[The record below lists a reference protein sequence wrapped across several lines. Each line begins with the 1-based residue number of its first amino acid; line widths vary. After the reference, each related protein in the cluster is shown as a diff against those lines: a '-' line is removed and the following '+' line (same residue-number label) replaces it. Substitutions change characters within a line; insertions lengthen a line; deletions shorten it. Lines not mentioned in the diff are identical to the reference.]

1 MIIFNEVM
9 LMKKTFRTLFSL
21 SMAAALLLQ
30 GCGSGGKADVAFS
43 PKYDKDTEFTLTVAG
58 SYGNFESLEAE
69 FERFYEYY
77 PNASM
82 QYVSLDDYSNVIS
95 SALVGSEPP
104 DIFTTNSAM
113 IGNEKYDDMFD
124 ACEVLSDSSVGI
136 DYSCIR
142 NSLIRTT
149 DSGDVVMLPI
159 FTTSYGMLV
168 NMDIFEKEGLKV
180 PANFKELMSVCEK
193 LKAAGYESPVMGTD
207 RFSGSGLFNCFVY
220 PMFAHNV
227 IANSDK
233 VDALNNFEPSSAE
246 LMRPALERLYEFVN
260 SDCIDVAKC
269 QEEITDE
276 YDQVIMR
283 FFEGDVPMMLASG
296 DVVSGTAKRESKSDA
311 FSANPFKYRFFTAP
325 AGDKGGYFINSIS
338 ICFSVN
344 KNSRNID
351 KANEFMRFLIS
362 RKELNNMAGLKRL
375 ITPTDDFSSDELSS
389 KIADIPDDRSFS
401 DKESGLL
408 DPAVRQF
415 RAAIFAVG
423 NGNMTV
429 DEAIAAYGNIP
440 EE

>member
-1 MIIFNEVM
+1 
-9 LMKKTFRTLFSL
+9 MKKKLKTLLSL

-30 GCGSGGKADVAFS
+30 GCGSTKNADAPFA
-43 PKYDKDTEFTLTVAG
+43 PKYDKETEFSLTVAG
-58 SYGNFESLEAE
+58 NYSNFESLEAE

-77 PNASM
+77 PNASL
-82 QYVSLDDYSNVIS
+82 QYVTMDDYNNVIS
-95 SALVGSEPP
+95 SALVNSEPP

-113 IGNEKYDDMFD
+113 IGNEKYDDMFE
-124 ACEVLSDSSVGI
+124 ACEVLSDPSLDI

-142 NSLIRTT
+142 DSLIRTT

-180 PANFKELMSVCEK
+180 PGNFKELVSVCGK
-193 LKAAGYESPVMGTD
+193 LKNAGYASPMMGTD

-220 PMFAHNV
+220 PMFAYNV
-227 IANSDK
+227 IKNSDQ
-233 VDALNNFEPSSAE
+233 VDALNAFEPSSGE

-260 SDCIDVAKC
+260 SDCIDLAKC

-276 YDQVIMR
+276 YDSVIMR
-283 FFEGDVPMMLASG
+283 FFEGDVPMMLAAG

-311 FSANPFKYRFFTAP
+311 FSAHPFKYRFYTAP
-325 AGDKGGYFINSIS
+325 AGDDGGYFINSIS

-344 KNSRNID
+344 KHSRDID
-351 KANEFMRFLIS
+351 MANEFMRFLIS
-362 RKELNNMAGLKRL
+362 RKELSNMAGLKRL
-375 ITPTDDFSSDELSS
+375 ITPVDDFSADEVYSALAE
-389 KIADIPDDRSFS
+389 IPADRRFS
-401 DKESGLL
+401 DKETGLM

-415 RAAIFAVG
+415 RAAIYAVG
-423 NGNMTV
+423 NGTMTV
-429 DEAIAAYGNIP
+429 DEAVAAYGTIP